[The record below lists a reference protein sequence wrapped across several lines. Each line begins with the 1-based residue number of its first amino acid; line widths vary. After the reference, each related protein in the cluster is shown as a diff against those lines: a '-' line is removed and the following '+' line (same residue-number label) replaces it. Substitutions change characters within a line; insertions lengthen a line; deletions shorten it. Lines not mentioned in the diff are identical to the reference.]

1 VLRRTRSSHPWALT
15 TRHPWRVTVRRNTPP
30 PPPDVEFPPF
40 IEKHCPLRGN
50 RCIEHCHWNGLSI
63 RSACPSRRRSPNE
76 VARSS
81 SFGWRRFGA
90 PDHHAP
96 WMARGERPWMARA
109 CPAHRTSVTRTPSE
123 VGTRSSE
130 PMSNAPDAFKRYRF
144 SCYGPPV
151 TASRATWPTPPPI
164 RNQEPEARAYA
175 VSRSEEGA
183 RVPLE

>member
-1 VLRRTRSSHPWALT
+1 MRRTRSSHPWALT

-76 VARSS
+76 VAPSN

-90 PDHHAP
+90 LDHHAP

-109 CPAHRTSVTRTPSE
+109 SPAQHVATSAVIAAPHRQTSPFRQFISSTTH
-123 VGTRSSE
+123 RSS
-130 PMSNAPDAFKRYRF
+130 PYRLGRYTPLHGSSAASSFDSHRY
-144 SCYGPPV
+144 SC
-151 TASRATWPTPPPI
+151 
-164 RNQEPEARAYA
+164 
-175 VSRSEEGA
+175 
-183 RVPLE
+183 